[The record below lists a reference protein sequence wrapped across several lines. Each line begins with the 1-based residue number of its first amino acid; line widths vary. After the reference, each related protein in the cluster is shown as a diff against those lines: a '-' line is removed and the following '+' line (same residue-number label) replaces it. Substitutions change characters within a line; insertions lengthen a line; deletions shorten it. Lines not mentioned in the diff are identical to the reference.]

1 MRPSS
6 LSGRLLVTSLGWSV
20 FALVATGVVLTSAFR
35 QSLEERFDDTLA
47 VYLSILIGQLAERP
61 GEDFRGA
68 AVDLGDP
75 RFVLPLSGWYWVV
88 AEPGSR
94 EIMVSSESLA
104 GDVLAIPGVAAEAR
118 PGRLFQDYVEG
129 PAGERLRV
137 VGRRVAFED
146 GRWVHVIVAGAS
158 SAIEEETER
167 FMLRAAVYLGIFA
180 TILVGGTFVQ
190 WRVGMRPLRT
200 LGAELQAVREG
211 RSRAVGGRYPTEIQ
225 PVADALNALIETNH
239 ATLERAR
246 RHVGNLAHA
255 LKTPISVLVNDA
267 EREDGPLARSVREQ
281 TQVMQRQVRYYLERA
296 QMAARERVIGTVT
309 DVGPALARLH
319 RAMSRLG
326 APRGVDVRLEAVD
339 GLAFAGE
346 RQDLE
351 EIVGNLVDNA
361 LKWAAG
367 EVRIEARPL
376 AEPPEGMTGPALLLA
391 IDDDGPGL
399 SEAES
404 REAIARGRRLD
415 ESKPGS
421 GLGLSIV
428 AELVELYGGVLRL
441 VRSDLGGLRA
451 EVCLPRARTGL
462 AVR

>member
-1 MRPSS
+1 MWPKS

-35 QSLEERFDDTLA
+35 QSVEQRFDDTLA
-47 VYLSILIGQLAERP
+47 VYLSVLIGDLAEEE
-61 GEDFRGA
+61 GLKGA
-68 AVDLGDP
+68 SADLGDP
-75 RFVLPLSGWYWVV
+75 RFLLPLSGWYWVV

-94 EIMVSSESLA
+94 EVFASSQSLA
-104 GDVLAIPGVAAEAR
+104 GDVLPIPPVAAEAR

-129 PAGERLRV
+129 PAGESLRV

-146 GRWVHVIVAGAS
+146 GRWVHVIVGGAS
-158 SAIEEETER
+158 SAIEEDTER
-167 FMLRAAVYLGIFA
+167 FMVRAAAWLGIFA
-180 TILVGGTFVQ
+180 AILVGGTFVQ
-190 WRVGMRPLRT
+190 WRVGMRPLRQ
-200 LGAELQAVREG
+200 LGAELQAIREG
-211 RSRAVGGRYPTEIQ
+211 RSRTVSTRYPSEIV
-225 PVADALNALIETNH
+225 PVAEALNALIESNQ

-309 DVGPALARLH
+309 DVAPVLARLH

-326 APRGVDVRLEAVD
+326 APRHIAVHLD
-339 GLAFAGE
+339 LADDLAFAGE

-361 LKWAAG
+361 LKWAKS
-367 EVRIEARPL
+367 EVRVSATAL
-376 AEPPEGMTGPALLLA
+376 AEPPEGMTGPAYRIA

-404 REAIARGRRLD
+404 REAISRGRRLD

-428 AELVELYGGVLRL
+428 AELVELYGGKLRL
-441 VRSDLGGLRA
+441 MRSDLGGLRV
-451 EVCLPRARTGL
+451 EVCLPRARVGL